1 SPEPRQTVRVAVVS
15 APKTPSAPDRPRA
28 DEPVAGTETDD
39 TVTASVREVA
49 ELREALLLRE
59 QQLVELR
66 DELLHKER
74 ELELLRA
81 RERRSFVRSRRRS
94 ITPAPDA
101 DGFSE
106 LDEPSSLGSAC
117 SRFLV
122 EAVERTL
129 DGGWRTPSQFAA
141 HFRPIDIMDDLGR
154 HPAVR
159 AA

>member
-1 SPEPRQTVRVAVVS
+1 QPLKPPSSPDPKPFEPPGCRRDETGDPPVVRRVSHAQFIELLESEDAPAVIELTGDAEAAESQTPHARSGTMVSAPEQTSPEPRQTVRVAVVS

-74 ELELLRA
+74 
-81 RERRSFVRSRRRS
+81 
-94 ITPAPDA
+94 
-101 DGFSE
+101 
-106 LDEPSSLGSAC
+106 
-117 SRFLV
+117 
-122 EAVERTL
+122 
-129 DGGWRTPSQFAA
+129 
-141 HFRPIDIMDDLGR
+141 
-154 HPAVR
+154 
-159 AA
+159 